1 MCGSK
6 KGNYVLWRVKGR
18 SFLRYQVRFMVG
30 TAYEIAAGRTS
41 IAEITSRLDGTN
53 KTTVHH
59 KAPASGLILE
69 KVEYDF
75 ERSENLAKE

>member
-1 MCGSK
+1 
-6 KGNYVLWRVKGR
+6 
-18 SFLRYQVRFMVG
+18 MVG

-69 KVEYDF
+69 KVEYDLKGV
-75 ERSENLAKE
+75 RTLLRNNYHTHTKDVDTQKAKMKIMS